1 MSYQKITICGIIG
14 QTAEVK
20 NFNGK
25 DFITFSVGVPNGKD
39 AQGNQRPTTWFE
51 VSKDINMQTQGW
63 MLERLVAKSLV
74 LVEGRVSVN
83 AYIDKS
89 NQAQGRLRVRATTI
103 EPLGVPQKNTP
114 QSHSHTAAPFSAPTT
129 NNSFAD
135 ESMPF

>member
-1 MSYQKITICGIIG
+1 MSYQKTMICGIIG

-25 DFITFSVGVPNGKD
+25 DFITFSVGIQNGKD

-83 AYIDKS
+83 AYLDK
-89 NQAQGRLRVRATTI
+89 NGQAQGRLRVYATTI
-103 EPLGVPQKNTP
+103 EPFGVPQKNAP
-114 QSHSHTAAPFSAPTT
+114 QSPSRTTEPVSAPMA

-135 ESMPF
+135 DGMPF

>member
-1 MSYQKITICGIIG
+1 MSYQKTTICGIIG

-25 DFITFSVGVPNGKD
+25 DFITFSVGVQNGKD

-83 AYIDKS
+83 AYLDKN
-89 NQAQGRLRVRATTI
+89 NQAQGRLRVHATMI

-114 QSHSHTAAPFSAPTT
+114 QSPSRAAAPLGAPMTS
-129 NNSFAD
+129 NSFAD
-135 ESMPF
+135 DGMPF